1 MKIYNSKPIEKFKIS
16 KHKLIRKLNE
26 IINSNPFEIFILSI
40 IILNTC
46 VMMI

>member
-1 MKIYNSKPIEKFKIS
+1 MKIYSTYPIEKFKIS

-26 IINSNPFEIFILSI
+26 IINSNPFEIFILGI